1 MQQLSNFHSHCDF
14 CDGRAPM
21 ERFVQYAISKKL
33 TSFGFSSHAP
43 VPFVTRWAMKQDDMP
58 DYIQEFNR
66 LKEKYSKEISLY
78 LGLEIDYF
86 ANEKLAVFDAVN
98 DLPLD
103 YRIGSIHF
111 IDAFADETRWIID
124 GNAYAFKVATE
135 QIYGNDVK
143 KAVKRYFE
151 ISEEMVHYASFDIIG
166 HMDKIVPNATQFAEF
181 DIHADWYNELMM
193 SILTSI
199 KEKGIIIEI
208 NTKSLLSRGITFPN
222 QQYYKQI
229 HAMKIPIIVNS
240 DCHYPDMIIAS
251 FEETYAMLKETG
263 FKTVRTMQDGVWVDV
278 GI

>member
-43 VPFVTRWAMKQDDMP
+43 VPFVTRWAMKEDDMP

-66 LKEKYSKEISLY
+66 LKAKYATDISLY

-86 ANEKLAVFDAVN
+86 PNEKTAVFDAVKN
-98 DLPLD
+98 LPLD

-111 IDAFADETRWIID
+111 IDAFPDGTRWIID
-124 GNAYAFKVATE
+124 GNAHAFKVATE
-135 QIYGNDVK
+135 QIYENDVK

-151 ISEEMVHYASFDIIG
+151 VSEQMVHTASFDIIG
-166 HMDKIVPNATQFAEF
+166 HMDKIVPNASEFADF
-181 DIHADWYNELMM
+181 DMNASWYKELMLSM
-193 SILTSI
+193 LSSI

-208 NTKSLLSRGITFPN
+208 NTKSLFSRGMTFPN
-222 QQYYKQI
+222 QQYFQQI
-229 HAMKIPIIVNS
+229 HNMKIPIMVNS
-240 DCHYPDMIIAS
+240 DCHYPDMITAS
-251 FEETYAMLKETG
+251 FEETYTMLKEAG
-263 FKTVRTMQDGVWVDV
+263 FKTVMSMVDGKWVDV
-278 GI
+278 EI